1 MSTISAR
8 LFHAVHS
15 GPLGEVHLLA
25 TDDGLCRAT
34 LPGTP
39 FAAERAAVERR
50 LPGARL
56 LEDPEPMAPYMAAL
70 DSFFAGDDPAP
81 DVRLDPGGTPF
92 QRAVWNALRRIPRG
106 RVITYGDLAALAG
119 RPRAVR
125 AVGSACGANPVPLLV
140 PCHRVVA
147 AGPAIGGF
155 GGGLELKRA
164 LLEREGIQIG

>member
-1 MSTISAR
+1 MSTTSAR

-25 TDDGLCRAT
+25 TNGGLCRAT
-34 LPGTP
+34 LPGTS
-39 FAAERAAVERR
+39 FAAERVAIERR
-50 LPGARL
+50 LPGARIL
-56 LEDPEPMAPYMAAL
+56 DDPGQMTPYLAAL
-70 DSFFAGDDPAP
+70 DAFFAGEDPAA
-81 DVRLDPGGTPF
+81 DLRLDPGGTHF
-92 QRAVWNALRRIPRG
+92 QRAVWGALQRIPRG
-106 RVITYGDLAALAG
+106 RVVTYGELATLAG

-155 GGGLELKRA
+155 GGGLALKRA
-164 LLEREGIQIG
+164 LLKREGIQIG